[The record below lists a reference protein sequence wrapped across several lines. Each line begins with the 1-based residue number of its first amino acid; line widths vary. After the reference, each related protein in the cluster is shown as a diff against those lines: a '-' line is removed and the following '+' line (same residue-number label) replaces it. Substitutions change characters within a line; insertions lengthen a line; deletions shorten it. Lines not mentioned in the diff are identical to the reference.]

1 MKYTFPR
8 FESRSSRTFFANLL
22 VFLLLASQF
31 APLAS
36 AQTARNGVR
45 RQQQPEKVKGAQPGK
60 AEGNNGSDKSGIG
73 AIVPTAA
80 SITATKTDNIPQATQ
95 VAPGSTIN
103 YTVTVTNNGTETV
116 NGLSF
121 NDTPDANTTLVAN
134 SISTQPVANPDAY
147 NVIGN
152 VAIDPDAAEGLL
164 ANDCDPD
171 NGATCSSTG
180 LTASGPTT
188 GPSNGQVTINADGS
202 FTYNPNPG
210 YNGADSFTYTVT
222 DAGADNTAGNA
233 DDKTDTATATLTV
246 STPIWFV
253 KSGAAPGG
261 DGRLDT
267 PFNCYTG
274 ASVAAATTCFSDTA
288 ADEAGDSIFLY
299 DGSYTGGYALLA
311 DQRLVGQGASASLA
325 SLHNN
330 VTVEP
335 YSKPL
340 PATDGTPAEVV
351 ITTTLPATNAIP
363 VSAGGIVLR
372 GFTVSTTTGAKIF
385 GAAFGTLTVGSNTS
399 PDVALNGAGQAINL
413 TNGTLADTSG
423 FQSVATTS
431 STAQG
436 IFLSQVA
443 DSGAGAV
450 TFGSTTVS
458 GSTTQ
463 GILVQQS
470 TADINFGNTA
480 VGTATLLSGGTD
492 AISLQN
498 NASGTRSFGS
508 ITTQNNSAVGFLHG
522 AGGGLVSVTG
532 ATTITNPGGIGID
545 VQSSNA
551 DLSFAATTVN
561 KGATAGTGV
570 RLLNNTSRT
579 ISFSSLAITASNG
592 VGLQANTGGAI
603 NTGGGSISATGG
615 PSLDLGGVALG
626 LNFSSLSS
634 TNSGTFGIYLNAT
647 SGAIT
652 ATTTTI
658 TNPTGAGMSIAG
670 ATGGPY
676 NFNNTT
682 VTGSGNTGV
691 DLGTNSAAITFANL
705 DINPDA
711 NRRAFHS
718 VNSTGTITATSGN
731 VQATGNVTLEI
742 TGASAGARTPITMT
756 LTNLD
761 STNSAGN
768 GVDLN
773 FVSGNL
779 TVNDPGVAT
788 NISNA
793 GNGTV
798 NTGIGIRVQNTGAGT
813 INFGG
818 TSVAGSGSTG
828 VFLNNNVSAVAFTD
842 LDISPDANQRGLHA
856 TDNDAAT
863 AAGSIT
869 VTSGT
874 ISTTNGGAGGNNV
887 AIEIVGAAA
896 GNRTPINLTFN
907 TVSANN
913 ALNGIVLNN
922 TSDGGNA
929 FRTLG
934 TGTTDGTGG
943 VITNITNRGASFVN
957 ADDIILNNMTFTN
970 VGTQNG
976 GDPLNPTSNCGG
988 LQSGTNTGCNA
999 GVHADNVT
1007 GLTLTNVDLTTG
1019 AQQGV
1024 NGNNVTN
1031 FVFSNSNVSGFGNST
1046 NEVGVRFNNLLG
1058 TSSMSNVHVFNNFSF
1073 QVEIQNESGT
1083 LSSFNVTNCE
1093 FNHGGTTSA
1102 NGVDGLLFSAQGTAV
1117 MNTVVNTSN
1126 FHDLGSGGFFS
1137 DSAGTAT
1144 TNVTLTNST
1153 FERFGSIG
1161 ITVAKAGGSNVKFNI
1176 TGNTVRDN
1184 GQALSGAGHAINI
1197 NKASPSNNGTTLQGV
1212 IANNTIGESS
1222 DTADTDDKGSGIRLV
1237 GISEGALIAT
1247 LNNNNIQDFRERG
1260 ILATMQEDTSGN
1272 NSMSVNITSNTVNL
1286 DPNAGEHGILINAG
1300 AASGDK
1306 GTVCAN
1312 ITGNNSLSA
1321 NGNGIR
1327 GRAVSATMRL
1337 PGYAGANNDTT
1348 ALNAF
1353 VQANNPATTDTISF
1367 AAAGTPLGTITGGAA
1382 CSTPSVPAA
1391 VLIEEDQAASP
1402 SQASAPQMTQQLV
1415 VPVAVQQQLTPAP
1428 FVGQINAPVAPQRA
1442 ATAAAA
1448 TVKPDT
1454 ASVANINARKTSTG
1468 KTDRTGKQN
1477 IAPSGHDGTV
1487 HINIGTLQ
1495 PGDSVQ
1501 INFSVTVN
1509 TPFPSGVTKVENQGT
1524 VTGTDISPVLTD
1536 DPDNATSS
1544 TDKTITLVLAPP
1556 DISIKDASAGE
1567 PDSGSTQ
1574 MAFTVTLSH
1583 AYTQNVTVNY
1593 ATTDG
1598 GANPATGGAACG
1610 DPNVD
1615 YKTASDML
1623 TFAPGQTVQTVSVEV
1638 CSDTDTGETNETF
1651 LVNLSMPTNG
1661 AISDGEATG
1670 TIKPVNAPG
1679 TVLISELRT
1688 SGPQGLEDDF
1698 VELYNN
1704 TDADIA
1710 IGGWGLFK
1718 KGTTC
1723 ADAPVL
1729 IATITAGALI
1739 PARGHYLLTG
1749 AQYSL
1754 TTTAAS
1760 DQAFATPLGEDLN
1773 VVLFSTA
1780 DALLLSSDNRL
1791 DAVGF
1796 GANTGNNCD
1805 LLRESTTLTPTSG
1818 AGSNSEHSFARK
1830 LATGL
1835 PKDTNNSAADF
1846 NLVSTTPAT
1855 PVGDNAT
1862 PILGAPGPEEDESPI
1877 QRNASIK
1884 ASLINP
1890 MVASTAPPNRVRSSH
1905 GANSTYAAFGTL
1917 SIQRRFKNTLNVPVT
1932 RLRFRVVTLTTFNNR
1947 TAGQADMRVLSST
1960 GAVINSAGD
1969 TLETVNGL
1977 TLEPPPQPNGGGLNS
1992 SLTVVLPGGSLSPG
2006 NSIDVQLLLGVQEQ
2020 GDFAFFVNVEA
2031 LVGPPQPPSAEG
2043 TSATKSGTTSK
2054 QRMNAAGGAA
2064 QKQP

>member
-8 FESRSSRTFFANLL
+8 FESRSSRTFVANLL
-22 VFLLLASQF
+22 AFLLLASQF

-36 AQTARNGVR
+36 AQTARNAT

-60 AEGNNGSDKSGIG
+60 AEGGNGSEKSGTG
-73 AIVPTAA
+73 AIVPAAA
-80 SITATKTDNIPQATQ
+80 SITATKTDNIPQDTQ

-121 NDTPDANTTLVAN
+121 NDTPDANTTLVPN

-152 VAIDPDAAEGLL
+152 VAIAPNAAQGLL

-188 GPSNGQVTINADGS
+188 GPTNGQVTINSNGS

-210 YNGADSFTYTVT
+210 YSGTDSFTYTVT

-233 DDKTDTATATLTV
+233 DDKTDTTTATLTV

-253 KSGAAPGG
+253 KSGAGAG
-261 DGRLDT
+261 DGRIDT

-274 ASVAAATTCFSDTA
+274 TSVQGVTTCFSDTA

-311 DQRLVGQGASASLA
+311 DQKLIGQGASASLA
-325 SLHNN
+325 ALHNN

-340 PATDGTPAEVV
+340 PATDGSPAEVV
-351 ITTTLPATNAIP
+351 ITTTLPATHAVP
-363 VSAGGIVLR
+363 VSAGGITLR

-385 GAAFGTLTVGSNTS
+385 GSAFGTLTVGSNAS

-443 DSGAGAV
+443 DSGTGTV

-458 GSTTQ
+458 GSVTQ
-463 GILVQQS
+463 GILFQQS

-480 VGTATLLSGGTD
+480 VGTATPLSGGTD

-498 NASGTRSFGS
+498 NESGTRTFGS

-522 AGGGLVSVTG
+522 AGGGPVSVTG
-532 ATTITNPGGIGID
+532 TTTITNPGGIGID

-551 DLSFAATTVN
+551 NLSFAATTVN

-570 RLLNNTSRT
+570 RLINNTSRT

-592 VGLQANTGGAI
+592 TGLLANTGGAI
-603 NTGGGSISATGG
+603 NTGGGSIGATGG

-626 LNFSSLSS
+626 LNFTSLSS

-658 TNPTGAGMSIAG
+658 TNPSGAGMSIAG

-676 NFNNTT
+676 NFNNTS

-705 DINPDA
+705 NINPDS
-711 NRRAFHS
+711 NQRAFHS
-718 VNSTGTITATSGN
+718 VNSTGTITTTSGN

-742 TGASAGARTPITMT
+742 SGASAGARTPISMT

-788 NISNA
+788 NIINA
-793 GNGTV
+793 GNGTS
-798 NTGIGIRVQNTGAGT
+798 NTGVGIRVQNTGAGA
-813 INFGG
+813 ISFGG
-818 TSVAGSGSTG
+818 TSVTGSGSTG
-828 VFLNNNVSAVAFTD
+828 VFLNNNQSAVAFTN

-856 TDNDAAT
+856 TDNDANT

-874 ISTTNGGAGGNNV
+874 ISTTNGSAGGNNV
-887 AIEIVGAAA
+887 AIEIVGAGVATLE
-896 GNRTPINLTFN
+896 RTPINLTFN

-913 ALNGIVLNN
+913 AQNGIVLNN

-934 TGTTDGTGG
+934 AGSTDGSGG

-976 GDPLNPTSNCGG
+976 GDPLTPTSDCGG

-999 GVHADNVT
+999 GIHANNVT
-1007 GLTLTNVDLTTG
+1007 GLTLANVDLTTG

-1058 TSSMSNVHVFNNFSF
+1058 VSSMSNVHVFNNFSF

-1093 FNHGGTTSA
+1093 FNHGGTAST

-1117 MNTVVNTSN
+1117 MNTVINTSN

-1144 TNVTLTNST
+1144 TNVTITNST
-1153 FERFGSIG
+1153 FQRFGSIG

-1184 GQALSGAGHAINI
+1184 GQAASGAGHAINI
-1197 NKASPSNNGTTLQGV
+1197 NKASPSTNGTTLQGV
-1212 IANNTIGESS
+1212 IANNTIGEST
-1222 DTADTDDKGSGIRLV
+1222 DTADTDDKGSAIRVV
-1237 GISEGALIAT
+1237 GIGQGALIAT
-1247 LNNNNIQDFRERG
+1247 LHNNNIQDFGERG

-1272 NSMSVNITSNTVNL
+1272 NSMSLNITNNTVNN
-1286 DPNAGEHGILINAG
+1286 PGPPTPEHAILINAG

-1312 ITGNNSLSA
+1312 ITGNNAFSA
-1321 NGNGIR
+1321 AGNGIR
-1327 GRAVSATMRL
+1327 GRATSATMIL
-1337 PGYAGANNDTT
+1337 PGYAGAANDTA

-1367 AAAGTPLGTITGGAA
+1367 AALGTPVGTITGGQA
-1382 CSTPSVPAA
+1382 CTTPSTPAA
-1391 VLIEEDQAASP
+1391 ALVEEDQAASP
-1402 SQASAPQMTQQLV
+1402 SQASAPQMKQQLV
-1415 VPVAVQQQLTPAP
+1415 VPVAVQQELTPAP
-1428 FVGQINAPVAPQRA
+1428 FVGQISAPVAPQRA
-1442 ATAAAA
+1442 ATAAVTAN
-1448 TVKPDT
+1448 PD
-1454 ASVANINARKTSTG
+1454 NAPVVNVSGKQALNG
-1468 KTDRTGKQN
+1468 KTARTGKQT

-1487 HINIGTLQ
+1487 HVSIGSLA

-1501 INFSVTVN
+1501 ITFSVTVN
-1509 TPFPSGVTKVENQGT
+1509 TAFPSGVTKVENQGT
-1524 VTGTDISPVLTD
+1524 VTGTGISPVLTD
-1536 DPDNATSS
+1536 DPDNLTGS
-1544 TDKTITLVLAPP
+1544 TDKTATLVLAPP

-1567 PDSGSTQ
+1567 PESGSTH

-1593 ATTDG
+1593 ATANG

-1615 YKTASDML
+1615 YKTASDTL
-1623 TFAPGQTVQTVSVEV
+1623 TFTPGQTVQTVSVEV
-1638 CSDTDTGETNETF
+1638 CSDTDTGETDETF
-1651 LVNLSMPTNG
+1651 LVNLSTPTNG
-1661 AISDGEATG
+1661 AISDGQAVG
-1670 TIKPVNAPG
+1670 TIKPVNTPG

-1729 IATITAGALI
+1729 VATITANTNL

-1760 DQAFATPLGEDLN
+1760 DQPFATPLGEDSN
-1773 VVLFSTA
+1773 VGLFSTA

-1830 LATGL
+1830 LATGT
-1835 PKDTNNSAADF
+1835 PKDTNNNASDF

-1855 PVGDNAT
+1855 PVGDNTT
-1862 PILGAPGPEEDESPI
+1862 PVLGAPGPEEDASPI
-1877 QRNASIK
+1877 QRNADIK
-1884 ASLINP
+1884 ASLIDP
-1890 MVASTAPPNRVRSSH
+1890 TVSSSAPPNRVRSSH
-1905 GANSTYAAFGTL
+1905 GTNSTYAAYGTL

-1932 RLRFRVVTLTTFNNR
+1932 RLRFRVANLSTFNNR
-1947 TAGQADMRVLSST
+1947 APGQADLRVLSST
-1960 GAVINSAGD
+1960 GEVINSAGV
-1969 TLETVNGL
+1969 TVETVNGL

-1992 SLTVVLPGGSLSPG
+1992 SLTVVLPGNGLSPG
-2006 NSIDVQLLLGVQEQ
+2006 NSIDVQFLLGVQEP
-2020 GDFAFFVNVEA
+2020 GNFAFFVNVEA
-2031 LVGPPQPPSAEG
+2031 LVGPPEQNLVEA
-2043 TSATKSGTTSK
+2043 TSATKTGTTSK
-2054 QRMNAAGGAA
+2054 QRNAAGGAE